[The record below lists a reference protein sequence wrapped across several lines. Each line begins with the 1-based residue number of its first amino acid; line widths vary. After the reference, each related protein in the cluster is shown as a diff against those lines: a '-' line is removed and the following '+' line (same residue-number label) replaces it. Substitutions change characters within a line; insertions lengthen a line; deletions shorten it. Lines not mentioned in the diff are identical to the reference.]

1 MYFVVIFIYSQ
12 VSMPTI
18 MVETVKVIVKLST
31 HERSTKHQTPNQ
43 SMLLCCHFEAKITNR
58 MEWNPLEKEISDLNQ
73 KECSG
78 VWYWT
83 RAGITWKKT
92 HSARSEKAEG
102 RNWVNGITSSET
114 LECTEH
120 HDQSRASKKGF
131 PSGFIRDSFHE
142 RLRLNY
148 KTVTISGSKFR
159 SKHG

>member
-1 MYFVVIFIYSQ
+1 MTSIKRNA
-12 VSMPTI
+12 
-18 MVETVKVIVKLST
+18 VEFDIGLGPESREKKLT
-31 HERSTKHQTPNQ
+31 AP
-43 SMLLCCHFEAKITNR
+43 
-58 MEWNPLEKEISDLNQ
+58 
-73 KECSG
+73 
-78 VWYWT
+78 
-83 RAGITWKKT
+83 
-92 HSARSEKAEG
+92 SEKAEG